1 MAVSAHAHY
10 KWPKWLKARPKLK
23 LCTNPG
29 AENLI
34 LYNIN
39 ATRTLWSFRR
49 IRNSK
54 LSKKSSRSKLG
65 EEVVHLPKLHV
76 EKKASHVQLCL

>member
-1 MAVSAHAHY
+1 VVQFPKFFDIYEIGHGEVKSEVDFYTGSSLMAVSAHAQY

-23 LCTNPG
+23 LCTNQG

-39 ATRTLWSFRR
+39 ARRTT
-49 IRNSK
+49 
-54 LSKKSSRSKLG
+54 
-65 EEVVHLPKLHV
+65 VVVSAHTK
-76 EKKASHVQLCL
+76 

>member
-39 ATRTLWSFRR
+39 ARR
-49 IRNSK
+49 PANCGRFCAYVIAN
-54 LSKKSSRSKLG
+54 
-65 EEVVHLPKLHV
+65 
-76 EKKASHVQLCL
+76 

>member
-1 MAVSAHAHY
+1 MKSWSNLQNFSTYRKSGTDKSNLKSNFTPEVVLWPFLRMRTK
-10 KWPKWLKARPKLK
+10 KWPKWLKTWPKLR

-39 ATRTLWSFRR
+39 ARRTT
-49 IRNSK
+49 
-54 LSKKSSRSKLG
+54 
-65 EEVVHLPKLHV
+65 VVVSAHT
-76 EKKASHVQLCL
+76 